1 LFFPVQER
9 IDVVRGQLDAVTM
22 GDGIRGTRLDAVTA
36 KNATRVVYVVN
47 LGVTLTCRDSIGV
60 GILGSLDVNAI
71 RGTRRSAQKTAYT
84 LLKTVFIALQNV
96 NAAIARL
103 HTGRNVGKILCRG
116 FAEHGPQRHAE
127 AFE

>member
-1 LFFPVQER
+1 
-9 IDVVRGQLDAVTM
+9 M

-36 KNATRVVYVVN
+36 KNATRVIYVVN
-47 LGVTLTCRDSIGV
+47 LGVTLTRRDSIGI

-71 RGTRRSAQKTAYT
+71 RGTRRSAQKAAYT

-103 HTGRNVGKILCRG
+103 HTGRNIGEILCRR
-116 FAEHGPQRHAE
+116 FAEHGFQRHTE
-127 AFE
+127 TFE